1 MEAGK
6 KFEEQ
11 ENIWQE
17 HHEQQGTMIVNL
29 QVEVQEWKEKYQKQ
43 GTTAV
48 NREVEVKEWK
58 EKYEKLKGKLA
69 TLMGDD

>member
-1 MEAGK
+1 
-6 KFEEQ
+6 
-11 ENIWQE
+11 
-17 HHEQQGTMIVNL
+17 MIVNL